1 MTLAIISANER
12 LAEKGGVK
20 MLVAG
25 RYGVGKTSLLRTLNP
40 DTTLF
45 IDGERGDLA
54 VQDVPADAMRP
65 DTWPELKHLAAFI
78 GGPNPAFPQDASY
91 SQSHYDAAVGMFGNP
106 RALDKYETI
115 FADSITKISRLA
127 LQWATQQPDAF
138 NRDGKPDLRS
148 AYGILGREMVGWI
161 TQLQHVRSKNVI
173 MTCAMEQTKDD
184 FGRLSWD
191 LHLEGAATGKALPGI
206 VDEVISYA
214 ILADGEGGTYRA
226 FVTNMDN
233 EYGLPAKDRSGRLE
247 PLEPPDLG
255 ALIAKAGDEGRRKA
269 AIETTMKKRAP
280 SQEKAA

>member
-1 MTLAIISANER
+1 MSLAIISANQR

-20 MLVAG
+20 MLIAG
-25 RYGVGKTSLLRTLNP
+25 RYGVGKTSLLRTLDP
-40 DTTLF
+40 SSVLF

-78 GGPNPAFPQDASY
+78 GGPNPAFPAEASY
-91 SQSHYDAAVGMFGNP
+91 SQAHYEAAVEMLGDP
-106 RALDKYETI
+106 SALVKYETI

-161 TQLQHVRSKNVI
+161 TQLQHAPRNVI
-173 MTCAMEQTKDD
+173 FTCAMEEAKDD
-184 FGRLSWD
+184 FGRKSWE

-214 ILADGEGGTYRA
+214 ILSDGEGGTYRA
-226 FVTNMDN
+226 FVTQMDN
-233 EYGLPAKDRSGRLE
+233 EWGFPAKDRSGRLDA
-247 PLEPPDLG
+247 LEPPDLG
-255 ALIAKAGDEGRRKA
+255 ALIAKASDEKRRKA
-269 AIETTMKKRAP
+269 AMETTMKRKAP
-280 SQEKAA
+280 IEKAA